1 MNLAILGAGSFGTA
15 MAAHGARL
23 GYDVRLWCRTPAQ
36 AEAIN
41 RTRMNPRYQK
51 GHKLGEEI
59 RADSDFRKCA
69 AFAENIV
76 LAVPAQNLRDVLTRL
91 ASDGVRNRNLL
102 SLAKGME
109 ISSGKLPHQIAKEV
123 LADSLS
129 SDSHSS
135 VTYSALS
142 GPSHA
147 EEVIRD
153 LPTAVVVASESR
165 EAAQEWQKILNSP
178 HFRVYTNGDLL
189 GVELGGAVKNV
200 IAIAVG
206 ISESLNFGDNAK
218 AALATRGMAEIIR
231 LGTALGASPLTL
243 AGLAGAGDLMV
254 TCYSHHSRNLRFGL
268 AVGRGLSAEE
278 AASEIGQVVEGA
290 HTAKALVAYARRAGI
305 ELPIAEGVYAVVHEG
320 ASIEQTI
327 EKLLFRDPKPE
338 QPGTQPESNPELN
351 LKLNPESGPHR

>member
-1 MNLAILGAGSFGTA
+1 MNLTILGAGSFGTA

-23 GYDVRLWCRTPAQ
+23 GYDVRLWCRTSAQ

-41 RTRMNPRYQK
+41 RTRANPRYQK
-51 GHKLGEEI
+51 GHKLSEEV

-69 AFAENIV
+69 AFADNIV
-76 LAVPAQNLRDVLTRL
+76 LAVPAQSLRDVLARL
-91 ASDGVRNRNLL
+91 TSDGVKNKNLL

-109 ISSGKLPHQIAKEV
+109 ISSGKLPHQVVKEV
-123 LADSLS
+123 LPPS
-129 SDSHSS
+129 SS

-153 LPTAVVVASESR
+153 LPTAVVVASESLETAR
-165 EAAQEWQKILNSP
+165 EWQKTLNSP
-178 HFRVYTNGDLL
+178 HFRVYTSGDLL

-231 LGTALGASPLTL
+231 LGTALGAAPLTL
-243 AGLAGAGDLMV
+243 AGLAGTGDLMV

-268 AVGRGLSAEE
+268 AVGRGLSPEE
-278 AASEIGQVVEGA
+278 AASEIGQVIEGA
-290 HTAKALVAYARRAGI
+290 HTVKALVTYARRAGI
-305 ELPIAEGVYAVVHEG
+305 ELPIAEGVHAVVHEG
-320 ASIEQTI
+320 ASVEQAI

-338 QPGTQPESNPELN
+338 L
-351 LKLNPESGPHR
+351 GP

>member
-1 MNLAILGAGSFGTA
+1 
-15 MAAHGARL
+15 MASHGARL
-23 GYDVRLWCRTPAQ
+23 GYDVRLWCRTSAQ

-41 RTRMNPRYQK
+41 KTRVNPRYQK

-59 RADSDFRKCA
+59 RADSDFKKCA
-69 AFAENIV
+69 AFADNIV
-76 LAVPAQNLRDVLTRL
+76 LAVPAQSLRDVLARL
-91 ASDGVRNRNLL
+91 VSDGVKNKNLL

-109 ISSGKLPHQIAKEV
+109 ISSGKLPHQLAKEF
-123 LADSLS
+123 LPPQPSL
-129 SDSHSS
+129 
-135 VTYSALS
+135 TYSALS

-153 LPTAVVVASESR
+153 LPTAVVIASESQETAR
-165 EAAQEWQKILNSP
+165 EWQRILNSP
-178 HFRVYTNGDLL
+178 RFRVYTSGDLL

-231 LGTALGASPLTL
+231 LGTALGAAPMTL
-243 AGLAGAGDLMV
+243 AGLAGVGDLTV

-268 AVGRGLSAEE
+268 AIGRGLSPEE
-278 AASEIGQVVEGA
+278 AASEIGQVIEGA
-290 HTAKALVAYARRAGI
+290 HTVKALVAYARKAGI
-305 ELPIAEGVYAVVHEG
+305 ELPIAEGVHAVVHEG
-320 ASIEQTI
+320 ASVDQAI

-338 QPGTQPESNPELN
+338 L
-351 LKLNPESGPHR
+351 GPLGP